1 MRTKRLDFNF
11 EGLLGA
17 ALLVLGRECYH
28 RIMSWQALADGA
40 GEGSNPQVSP
50 EEVPLVQLKSSG
62 RLVEMT
68 PSFKDLKGRGGEI
81 CAIENF
87 QMRGKQWKFSCSC
100 NSPISGEFAVADD
113 RGEVYLVNVEENA
126 YKLVRSA
133 HAPVAAMAFIACRRH
148 QLLISY
154 ESGQVVLV
162 DTESKEVLANI
173 QTERSGLPPVRFVRS
188 HPSKPMVV
196 LASDDAC
203 VSGKLPHF
211 GDPSILAL
219 LLHTL

>member
-1 MRTKRLDFNF
+1 
-11 EGLLGA
+11 
-17 ALLVLGRECYH
+17 
-28 RIMSWQALADGA
+28 MSWSAPDLEA
-40 GEGSNPQVSP
+40 GVEESATHASP
-50 EEVPLVQLKSSG
+50 EDVPVVHLKSAG
-62 RLVEMT
+62 RLLEMT
-68 PSFKDLKGRGGEI
+68 PSFKDLKDRHGEI
-81 CAIENF
+81 CDIQNF
-87 QMRGKQWKFSCSC
+87 EMRGKQWKFSCSC
-100 NSPISGEFAVADD
+100 SSPISGEFAVADD

-133 HAPVAAMAFIACRRH
+133 HAPVAAMAFVACRRN

-162 DTESKEVLANI
+162 DTESRDVLANI

-203 VSGKLPHF
+203 VSGKFPHSRCDEWKF
-211 GDPSILAL
+211 TLKSKTTPSEHL
-219 LLHTL
+219 